1 VVPRAIDSQYPAAAA
16 PPFAARVRGANG
28 EPAAA
33 GESGD
38 LEIEAE
44 SPPGKRSTGSGT
56 LHFGMER
63 PRPAGRIRRE
73 SEREMTLI
81 PYVIEQS
88 QRGERHFD
96 IYSRLL
102 RDRIIFL
109 GTGITDDTSNVIVAQ
124 LLFLE
129 AEDPEKEIHLYLNS
143 PGGSVTAGLAI
154 YDTMQYVRPDVS
166 TLCMGQAASMAA
178 WLLAAGAENKRAA
191 LPNSRIM
198 LHQPMGG
205 VQGQASDID
214 IHAREIL
221 KLRERMN
228 QILADHT
235 GRAIEEI
242 ARDTERDYY
251 MSGDD
256 AQAYGLIDRV
266 IRERDAA
273 GRANGGSKDGGAST

>member
-1 VVPRAIDSQYPAAAA
+1 
-16 PPFAARVRGANG
+16 
-28 EPAAA
+28 
-33 GESGD
+33 
-38 LEIEAE
+38 
-44 SPPGKRSTGSGT
+44 
-56 LHFGMER
+56 
-63 PRPAGRIRRE
+63 
-73 SEREMTLI
+73 MTLI

-109 GTGITDDTSNVIVAQ
+109 GTAISDDTSNLIVAQ

-129 AEDPEKEIHLYLNS
+129 AEDPEKDIHIYLNS

-154 YDTMQYVRPDVS
+154 YDTMQYVRPDVT

-178 WLLAAGAENKRAA
+178 WVLAAGAKNKRAA

-221 KLRERMN
+221 NLRDRMN
-228 QILADHT
+228 RILADHS
-235 GRAIEEI
+235 GHSVEEI
-242 ARDTERDYY
+242 ARDTDRDYY
-251 MSGDD
+251 MSGDE
-256 AQAYGLIDRV
+256 AQAYGLVDRV
-266 IRERDAA
+266 IHEREGS
-273 GRANGGSKDGGAST
+273 GRSNGSSNGGGASK